1 MKRKKQSFFHKLF
14 LPYSLRYQLLARTL
28 FILAFILLAI
38 GLLQYFV
45 MKDFLYQN
53 EADTLNSKLM
63 SLPRDIGTF
72 WEIGPVFTPR
82 GNNVQ
87 NQPPHD
93 QNKVFFLQDI
103 SLAYIDQDGSFTDLL
118 GNDSL
123 QAPKLSIKD
132 YVSLTTNFSNNKHA
146 KYEIA
151 DNAKGIQQLIVFKP
165 IHGQP
170 DQNQDNVSGILQMGI
185 STASLQHV
193 LLQQLFIFIILS
205 VLALTAGLVI
215 YLRVLKNTLIP
226 LSKIVDAVKNTNAG
240 NLAERLPVEQ
250 GQEEIDRLAQS
261 FNGMLERL
269 EISFEYERETK
280 EQMRRFIADAS
291 HELRTPLTSIH
302 GFVEVLLRGAANRP
316 EQLFKALNSMQGESK
331 RIIKLVEDLLF
342 LTKMDQTPK
351 LQVSRVNL
359 FELVREMVPQLH
371 VIASNRKVDFELT
384 EGIIGDFEADKIKQ
398 IILNLFNNAVQH
410 TDPEKGW
417 IGLNLVA
424 SNQNAEL
431 SIQDNGPGIKPEH
444 LPHLFDR
451 FYRADP
457 SRTRQHG
464 GAGLGLAITKSIVDA
479 HGGSIDVESQVGK
492 GSVFRVT
499 LPLKNK
505 IVEGS

>member
-1 MKRKKQSFFHKLF
+1 
-14 LPYSLRYQLLARTL
+14 
-28 FILAFILLAI
+28 
-38 GLLQYFV
+38 
-45 MKDFLYQN
+45 
-53 EADTLNSKLM
+53 
-63 SLPRDIGTF
+63 
-72 WEIGPVFTPR
+72 
-82 GNNVQ
+82 
-87 NQPPHD
+87 
-93 QNKVFFLQDI
+93 
-103 SLAYIDQDGSFTDLL
+103 
-118 GNDSL
+118 
-123 QAPKLSIKD
+123 
-132 YVSLTTNFSNNKHA
+132 
-146 KYEIA
+146 
-151 DNAKGIQQLIVFKP
+151 
-165 IHGQP
+165 
-170 DQNQDNVSGILQMGI
+170 
-185 STASLQHV
+185 
-193 LLQQLFIFIILS
+193 
-205 VLALTAGLVI
+205 
-215 YLRVLKNTLIP
+215 
-226 LSKIVDAVKNTNAG
+226 
-240 NLAERLPVEQ
+240 
-250 GQEEIDRLAQS
+250 
-261 FNGMLERL
+261 MLERL

-291 HELRTPLTSIH
+291 HELRTPLTSIN
-302 GFVEVLLRGAANRP
+302 GFVEVLLRGAANCP

-371 VIASNRKVDFELT
+371 VIAGNRKVDFDLK
-384 EGIIGDFEADKIKQ
+384 EGIIGDFEADKLKQ

-417 IGLNLVA
+417 IRLNLVA

-479 HGGSIDVESQVGK
+479 HGGSIDVESQVGE
-492 GSVFRVT
+492 GSVFLVT
-499 LPLKNK
+499 LPLNNK